1 MLSFEI
7 NYNSVFHPFMEWG
20 SIVDDETDEID
31 ILRFRNHKKIYS
43 DRSYRLFIHPTL
55 DCL

>member
-7 NYNSVFHPFMEWG
+7 NYNSVFHPFMEWEF
-20 SIVDDETDEID
+20 IVDDKTDEID